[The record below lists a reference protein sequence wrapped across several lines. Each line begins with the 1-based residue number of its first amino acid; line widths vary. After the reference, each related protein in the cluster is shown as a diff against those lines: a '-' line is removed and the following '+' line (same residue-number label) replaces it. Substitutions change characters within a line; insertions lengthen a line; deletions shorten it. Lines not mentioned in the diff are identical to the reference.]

1 LDHGDQT
8 TTCPTC
14 NAKLWNDEALRGNH
28 SKAKESYSYCCS
40 YDKVKL
46 PDYKEPPQDFKS
58 LYTCLDSKGK
68 HFMKNIRHFNS
79 MFSFTSMGGKVDSSI
94 NRCNAPFV
102 FRLSG
107 ENYHC
112 IGSLLPT
119 DGSKAKFSQL
129 YICDTENEVSNRQGA
144 LGYVLNYP

>member
-8 TTCPTC
+8 YICPTC
-14 NAKLWNDEALRGNH
+14 HAKLWKDEALRSAQ
-28 SKAKESYSYCCS
+28 SKAKSSFSLCCS
-40 YDKVKL
+40 YGKVKL
-46 PDYKEPPQDFKS
+46 PDLKEPPQDLKS
-58 LYTCLDSKGK
+58 LYSCSDSKAK
-68 HFMKNIRHFNS
+68 HFMKSIRRFNS

-94 NRCNAPFV
+94 NRGNAPFV

-129 YICDTENEVSNRQGA
+129 YICDTDNEVSNRQGA
-144 LGYVLNYP
+144 LGYVLKNP